1 MKNKISILGLG
12 YVGLPLAVS
21 LSKFYNVY
29 GFDISSSRI
38 EELKNGIDKNK
49 EILKKDVINKNL
61 NFFHIEN
68 IENYSADAFIVTVPT
83 PVYSNLK
90 PNLTFLYEACRS
102 IGKVLKKDN
111 LVIIESTVAPGTT
124 ENFCINILS
133 RFSNI
138 PSKKIKI
145 CFSPERANP
154 GDKNNILKNVTK
166 VISGNSKQAVLGAFT
181 IYKKIVKKIHISKS
195 IQEAELSKI
204 IENAQRDVNISFM
217 NEVMKI
223 SEVYGLN
230 YNDVLDTC
238 KTKWNFVD
246 FKPGLVGGHCVP
258 VDPYYLIDDLKKK
271 KFKSHIISNSRIFNE
286 NFTKYIANRI
296 FKLLKNRKM
305 KILFLGINFKNN
317 ILDLRNSKYLELINI
332 LKKKLNVSLY
342 NFNYI
347 NKIKNINLVELNDIN
362 KFEVYIIGTK
372 NAQVN
377 NILKKI
383 NFFSNKKKIIISL
396 FNTKLS
402 FNKIKNLNL
411 INL

>member
-1 MKNKISILGLG
+1 MKSRISIIGLG

-21 LSKFYNVY
+21 LAKFYNVY

-49 EILKKDVINKNL
+49 EILKKNIINKDL
-61 NFFHIEN
+61 NFFHIKN
-68 IENYSADAFIVTVPT
+68 IENYSADVFIVTVPT

-102 IGKVLKKDN
+102 IGKVLKRNN

-124 ENFCINILS
+124 ENFCTNILS

-138 PSKKIKI
+138 PIKKIKI

-154 GDKNNILKNVTK
+154 GDKNNTLKNVTK
-166 VISGNSKQAVLGAFT
+166 VISGNSKEAVSGAFK

-195 IQEAELSKI
+195 IKEAELSKI
-204 IENAQRDVNISFM
+204 IENSQRDLNISFM

-223 SEVYGLN
+223 SEVYKLN
-230 YNDVLDTC
+230 YKDVLDTC
-238 KTKWNFVD
+238 KTKWNFIN
-246 FKPGLVGGHCVP
+246 FRPGLVGGHCIP
-258 VDPYYLIDDLKKK
+258 VDPYYLMDDLKKK
-271 KFKSHIISNSRIFNE
+271 KFKSYIISNSRRFNE

-296 FKLLKNRKM
+296 LKLLKNK
-305 KILFLGINFKNN
+305 KKNILFLGINFKENV
-317 ILDLRNSKYLELINI
+317 LDFRNSKYLELINF
-332 LKKKLNVSLY
+332 LKKKHSVALY
-342 NFNYI
+342 NFDYK
-347 NKIKNINLVELNDIN
+347 NKVKNINLVELNDVQ
-362 KFEVYIIGTK
+362 KFDVYIIGPI
-372 NAQVN
+372 NSQIN

-383 NFFSNKKKIIISL
+383 KHSSINKKIIISL
-396 FNTKLS
+396 FDNKL
-402 FNKIKNLNL
+402 KIKNNKNLNL

>member
-1 MKNKISILGLG
+1 
-12 YVGLPLAVS
+12 
-21 LSKFYNVY
+21 
-29 GFDISSSRI
+29 
-38 EELKNGIDKNK
+38 
-49 EILKKDVINKNL
+49 
-61 NFFHIEN
+61 
-68 IENYSADAFIVTVPT
+68 
-83 PVYSNLK
+83 
-90 PNLTFLYEACRS
+90 
-102 IGKVLKKDN
+102 
-111 LVIIESTVAPGTT
+111 
-124 ENFCINILS
+124 
-133 RFSNI
+133 
-138 PSKKIKI
+138 
-145 CFSPERANP
+145 
-154 GDKNNILKNVTK
+154 
-166 VISGNSKQAVLGAFT
+166 
-181 IYKKIVKKIHISKS
+181 
-195 IQEAELSKI
+195 
-204 IENAQRDVNISFM
+204 M

-258 VDPYYLIDDLKKK
+258 VDPYYLIEDLKKK
-271 KFKSHIISNSRIFNE
+271 NFKSHIISNSRSFNE

-317 ILDLRNSKYLELINI
+317 VLDLRNSKYLELINI

-362 KFEVYIIGTK
+362 KFEVYIVGTK

-383 NFFSNKKKIIISL
+383 NFFSNKKKIIITL